1 MKLSKSVIFLLSALA
16 LAFIGLVLFKD
27 KLIVNKV
34 GKVSVTQV
42 FQGLTVPLV
51 DAIVDGDYEAADALL
66 RQGADINQIGMQ
78 EEITPLIWVGI
89 VTQRDLKKM
98 EYMLKNGASVN
109 IRSKRGESAMSL
121 AAGGDSKALLELF
134 LKYGGDATLEGPP
147 LTMGD
152 SFRRNLLMMAIGA
165 FRDDYFELLLSHGAD
180 VNWNID
186 GTKGLSTVPN
196 KCITVGRYD
205 WLLYFL
211 EKGYK
216 GDLHQLGIEV
226 KNRHVSAKMEPYKQK
241 AIQYLKDKGVDMDA
255 IPVYSELNQTRN

>member
-1 MKLSKSVIFLLSALA
+1 MIFNKFSIAAIVAIVISFLVSNH
-16 LAFIGLVLFKD
+16 D
-27 KLIVNKV
+27 KLIINKV
-34 GKVSVTQV
+34 GKVSITQM

-51 DAIVDGDYEAADALL
+51 DAIVDGDYEAADAIL

-98 EYMLKNGASVN
+98 EYMLKNGASPN
-109 IRSKRGESAMSL
+109 IRNKKGESAMSL
-121 AAGGDSKALLELF
+121 AAGGDSKALLELL
-134 LKYGGDATLEGPP
+134 LKYGGDATIEGPP

-152 SFRRNLLMMAIGA
+152 AFRRNLLMMAIGA
-165 FRDDYFELLLSHGAD
+165 FRDDYFEILLNHGAD

-186 GTKGLSTVPN
+186 GTKGLSTVPD
-196 KCITVGRYD
+196 KCITVGRFD

-216 GDLHQLGIEV
+216 GDLHQVGIDV
-226 KNRHVSAKMEPYKQK
+226 KNRRVSAKMEPYKQK
-241 AIQYLKDKGVDMDA
+241 AIQYLKDKGVDMDS
-255 IPVYSELNQTRN
+255 IPVY

>member
-1 MKLSKSVIFLLSALA
+1 MAFNKFTIAGIGAIALMLSFLV
-16 LAFIGLVLFKD
+16 FCQD

-51 DAIVDGDYEAADALL
+51 DAIVDGDYEAADALM

-109 IRSKRGESAMSL
+109 IRNKRGESAMSL

-226 KNRHVSAKMEPYKQK
+226 KNRRVSAKMEPYKQK

-255 IPVYSELNQTRN
+255 IPVYSELNKTRN